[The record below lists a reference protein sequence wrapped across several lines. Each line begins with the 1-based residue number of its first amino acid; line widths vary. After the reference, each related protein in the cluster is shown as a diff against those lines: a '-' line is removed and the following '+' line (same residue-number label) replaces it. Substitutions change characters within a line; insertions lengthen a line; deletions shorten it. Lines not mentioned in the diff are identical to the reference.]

1 MESLYRLCPDKIYG
15 NPRGIPS
22 PWQSARQSLATFG
35 LGVQLLRY
43 RGYFSGGGA
52 FYGSPA
58 ICRRNAIAKEVFCP
72 MKASTISAV
81 VKGVTAGAV
90 VGTATYMITTA
101 PSRKKQMSSAKKSAG
116 KALRAVGNVIE
127 NVSYMMK

>member
-1 MESLYRLCPDKIYG
+1 
-15 NPRGIPS
+15 
-22 PWQSARQSLATFG
+22 
-35 LGVQLLRY
+35 
-43 RGYFSGGGA
+43 
-52 FYGSPA
+52 
-58 ICRRNAIAKEVFCP
+58 

-90 VGTATYMITTA
+90 IGTATYMITTA